1 MATNTA
7 VKHAL
12 VLAGGHS
19 ERMGSDKAALPNG
32 DSDQL
37 SHTVAL
43 ASRHVANVYVSVRAD
58 QRDEPLR
65 ARFPQIVD
73 RYPGHGPLSGI
84 MSALEF
90 HKARPWL
97 VLACDLPALNDTTLE
112 YLLNRV
118 DSDAIATAYAAEN
131 NGLPEPLCAVWMPSA
146 LGPCHESV
154 ALQRSCPRKILIQN
168 RAILLA
174 LPTAGALDNANT
186 PADLARIH
194 ERLAQ

>member
-1 MATNTA
+1 MSTDPR

-12 VLAGGHS
+12 VLAGGRS
-19 ERMGSDKAALPNG
+19 ERMGSDKAALANG

-37 SHTVAL
+37 SVTVAL
-43 ASRHVANVYVSVRAD
+43 AARHVANVYVSVRAD

-65 ARFPQIVD
+65 ARYAQIVD

-90 HKARPWL
+90 HNTVPWL
-97 VLACDLPALNDTTLE
+97 VLACDLPALNDATLE

-118 DSDAIATAYAAEN
+118 DPSAIATAYAAES

-146 LGPCHESV
+146 IGPCHEAL

-168 RAILLA
+168 RAALLH
-174 LPTAGALDNANT
+174 LPVAGALDNANT
-186 PADLARIH
+186 PEDLSRISN
-194 ERLAQ
+194 RLAH